1 MVDKNKPTNNENDEH
16 CIVIHTVEYRQSSSW
31 FSSRKMCSFFQK
43 WRQWQS
49 LLHVCSQGNF
59 TTVLLW
65 VRIWTH
71 ETVKGFD
78 ILNLL
83 VTLGTAKLLG
93 IHDRDLNPYRESDK
107 TQWKEPL
114 LWLFVFTL
122 CPLPLSKWSVT
133 VVTEPVLMDL
143 FLQV

>member
-1 MVDKNKPTNNENDEH
+1 MN
-16 CIVIHTVEYRQSSSW
+16 TVLSSILLNIDRVLHG
-31 FSSRKMCSFFQK
+31 FHQERCVLFF
-43 WRQWQS
+43 RTEGNGS

-93 IHDRDLNPYRESDK
+93 IHDCDLNPYRESDK

-133 VVTEPVLMDL
+133 VVTEQVLMDL